1 MRLVL
6 ADLLRSGI
14 VVVDESGLAL
24 ALVFAFFAVVLPV
37 VELLRFFAGI
47 VTGGSEVMSGRW
59 RIEDV
64 DVDDRRVGRMTR
76 VPRS

>member
-14 VVVDESGLAL
+14 VVVDESVLV
-24 ALVFAFFAVVLPV
+24 LVFAFFAVVLRV

-47 VTGGSEVMSGRW
+47 VTGGTEVVLGRW
-59 RIEDV
+59 RVEDV
-64 DVDDRRVGRMTR
+64 DVDDRRIERMTK
-76 VPRS
+76 VSGS